1 MFPVPPPGFIYM
13 PYPPHAPPQVAAGSS
28 SELGSS
34 PTPGVSSLPP
44 PHLIPYPP
52 PPLFPPNLPA
62 LMSSP
67 FSGHSY
73 NHPPAVIQADNPRS
87 YYIRHRNRVPWK
99 LRRYVWGVVGLHEE
113 IEDFIKFMQPTEAE
127 QAMRDDVVWRIRQV
141 VQELWV
147 SSNSKGDKGLSFE
160 TYGP

>member
-13 PYPPHAPPQVAAGSS
+13 PYPPPPPGSN
-28 SELGSS
+28 SELGNAQTS
-34 PTPGVSSLPP
+34 GAGQLPS

-52 PPLFPPNLPA
+52 PPLFPHTVMP
-62 LMSSP
+62 P

-73 NHPPAVIQADNPRS
+73 NPAIIQAENPRS

-113 IEDFIKFMQPTEAE
+113 IEDFIKFMQPTESE

-141 VQELWV
+141 VKELWV
-147 SSNSKGDKGLSFE
+147 IDIIYLLTSQSLF
-160 TYGP
+160 

>member
-13 PYPPHAPPQVAAGSS
+13 PYPPPPPGSN
-28 SELGSS
+28 SELGQNS
-34 PTPGVSSLPP
+34 PTPGANAGQLPS

-52 PPLFPPNLPA
+52 PPLFPHAVMP
-62 LMSSP
+62 P

-73 NHPPAVIQADNPRS
+73 NPAVIQAENPRS

-141 VQELWV
+141 VKELWV
-147 SSNSKGDKGLSFE
+147 IDLPAIFSS
-160 TYGP
+160 